1 MATVGAAVPSSAAFP
16 LERFM
21 VATIRLGGLLVGLW
35 GLLQAATGMIVSIAF
50 MVTTSNTLAESDSFT
65 TTTFSI
71 SSVPLVASAGSGLVM
86 LVGGVVVFAMARR
99 LARFVTKDL

>member
-50 MVTTSNTLAESDSFT
+50 MVTTSNTFEESDSL

>member
-50 MVTTSNTLAESDSFT
+50 MVTTSNTFEESDSL

-86 LVGGVVVFAMARR
+86 LVGGVVVFAIARR
-99 LARFVTKDL
+99 LARFVTKDV

>member
-50 MVTTSNTLAESDSFT
+50 MVTTSNTFEESDSL

-99 LARFVTKDL
+99 LARFVTKDV